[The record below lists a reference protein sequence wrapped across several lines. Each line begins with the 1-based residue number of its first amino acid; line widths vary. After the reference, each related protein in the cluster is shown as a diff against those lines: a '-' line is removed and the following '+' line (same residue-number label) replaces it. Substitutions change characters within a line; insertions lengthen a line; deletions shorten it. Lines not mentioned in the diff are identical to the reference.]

1 MSGTRDTP
9 DLQRRSN
16 FLAGL
21 AGTTP
26 SWSQVLLIFVCS
38 IPPAAIV
45 TGIAIWL
52 VFEIASNL
60 GLKEGSDALYLLI
73 LVLSPGLYVVKFLR
87 PLKTGWDPFDLIF
100 FSVVADF
107 VYYFCL
113 VFVFS
118 LWADRRWRRKRAAR
132 IDA

>member
-1 MSGTRDTP
+1 M
-9 DLQRRSN
+9 
-16 FLAGL
+16 
-21 AGTTP
+21 
-26 SWSQVLLIFVCS
+26 
-38 IPPAAIV
+38 

-52 VFEIASNL
+52 VFETASSL

-73 LVLSPGLYVVKFLR
+73 LVLSPGLHVVKFLR
-87 PLKTGWDPFDLIF
+87 PLKTGWDTFDLIF

-132 IDA
+132 IDARRNFLVSAF